1 MKVADGQA
9 REAQGGAQARS
20 LAEIVAD
27 VSAHSARIVRE
38 EIALAKA
45 EVASKLSSLWRG
57 ALIAVAAGVF
67 FLAAIVTALHAIS
80 LLIAD
85 LLGAASWVGYAV
97 VTVLLVVSGVVAGW
111 IAWRLL
117 RRGTP
122 PTPEL
127 AIEEAKRTR
136 AEITG
141 DGIGSTG
148 DGTASISHQSGASA
162 GTWEAR

>member
-1 MKVADGQA
+1 MNVPDGHT
-9 REAQGGAQARS
+9 REVQDGAQARS

-45 EVASKLSSLWRG
+45 EVATKLSSLWRG
-57 ALIAVAAGVF
+57 ALIAAAAGVF
-67 FLAAIVTALHAIS
+67 LLAAVVTALHAIS

-97 VTVLLVVSGVVAGW
+97 VTLLLVASAVVAGW
-111 IAWRLL
+111 VAWRLL
-117 RRGTP
+117 RRGAP

-127 AIEEAKRTR
+127 AIEEARRTR

-141 DGIGSTG
+141 DGAG
-148 DGTASISHQSGASA
+148 SISHRPSTATAESQ
-162 GTWEAR
+162 EAH